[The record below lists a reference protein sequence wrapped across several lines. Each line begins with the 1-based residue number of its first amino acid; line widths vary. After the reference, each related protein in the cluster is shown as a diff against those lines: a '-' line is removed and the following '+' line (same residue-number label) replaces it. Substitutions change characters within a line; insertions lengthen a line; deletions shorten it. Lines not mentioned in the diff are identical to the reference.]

1 MHPDLLSW
9 GIVHI
14 RSYGLMMAIA
24 FLFGTW
30 LAMKEA
36 RRLGLDEDK
45 LISVILVVLV
55 SSIIGARA
63 LYVLEH
69 VQAFRREWVSVVAV

>member
-1 MHPDLLSW
+1 VHPDILTW
-9 GIVHI
+9 GIIHI

-36 RRLGLDEDK
+36 RRLA
-45 LISVILVVLV
+45 STRT
-55 SSIIGARA
+55 S
-63 LYVLEH
+63 
-69 VQAFRREWVSVVAV
+69 